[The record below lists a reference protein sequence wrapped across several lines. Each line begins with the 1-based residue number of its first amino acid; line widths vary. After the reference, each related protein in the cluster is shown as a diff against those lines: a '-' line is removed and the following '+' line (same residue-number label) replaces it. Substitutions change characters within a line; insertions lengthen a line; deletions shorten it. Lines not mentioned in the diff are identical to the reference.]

1 MNFGAR
7 RVTLPAITPLSL
19 QKRVIKVFNED
30 NSSRAVEVERGVS
43 ARDICQMFIMKNCCI
58 DDHCW
63 TLFEHLPHLDMERTI
78 EDHEAVMEVLS
89 SWGMDTESRL
99 CFRKNYA
106 KYEFFRTP
114 LDFFPDH
121 MVSVSNETN
130 GLMDPSQLIQ
140 TFLNSSMCPEIHGY
154 LHAKEQ
160 ARKTWKRLYFVLRR
174 SGLYFSNKGTSKE
187 PRHLQVLAEF
197 RDSDVYSL
205 LSARKLQGAPTDFGF
220 CLKASES
227 GSSRNMK
234 MLCADDQQS
243 RTCWITALRLLK
255 YGLQLYQNF
264 LQPHQKQ
271 KASPMRSIS
280 ESSLVAMDFSGQ
292 RSRVIQ
298 NPSEALC
305 VAVEEGLSWRR
316 KSWHRFSSYGSPST
330 SQGSM
335 MSMALHQTQ
344 PWFHG
349 QLSRD
354 EAQRLIIQQ
363 GQVDGLFLLRD
374 SQSNP
379 NTFVLSLCHLQ
390 RIRHFQI
397 LPVDN
402 DGEMFY
408 SLDDGQTR
416 FADLVQLVD
425 FHRLNRGVLPSQLRH
440 HCARLAL

>member
-174 SGLYFSNKGTSKE
+174 SGLYFSNKGTSKVGE
-187 PRHLQVLAEF
+187 
-197 RDSDVYSL
+197 YI
-205 LSARKLQGAPTDFGF
+205 
-220 CLKASES
+220 
-227 GSSRNMK
+227 SRGNPILVTTVIVT
-234 MLCADDQQS
+234 MLC
-243 RTCWITALRLLK
+243 
-255 YGLQLYQNF
+255 YN
-264 LQPHQKQ
+264 
-271 KASPMRSIS
+271 
-280 ESSLVAMDFSGQ
+280 
-292 RSRVIQ
+292 
-298 NPSEALC
+298 
-305 VAVEEGLSWRR
+305 
-316 KSWHRFSSYGSPST
+316 
-330 SQGSM
+330 
-335 MSMALHQTQ
+335 
-344 PWFHG
+344 
-349 QLSRD
+349 
-354 EAQRLIIQQ
+354 
-363 GQVDGLFLLRD
+363 
-374 SQSNP
+374 
-379 NTFVLSLCHLQ
+379 
-390 RIRHFQI
+390 
-397 LPVDN
+397 
-402 DGEMFY
+402 
-408 SLDDGQTR
+408 
-416 FADLVQLVD
+416 
-425 FHRLNRGVLPSQLRH
+425 
-440 HCARLAL
+440 